1 MTTSQFLGGL
11 AYLVAAVLFV
21 VGLHQMRTPSTA
33 RRGNLISAA
42 GMVVT
47 IVSTIAVV
55 VTGSLTTSG
64 SSPWGWGA
72 LLVGLAVG
80 AIFGVVR
87 ARTTKMTDV
96 PQLVSLFNA
105 VGGGAA
111 ATIALAEFVRLTDIG
126 ATLGASTTVPIAL
139 DVFIGAVTLSGSV
152 VAAGKLQGL
161 IPGQPLTFP
170 GSRPVNVLL
179 ALAALAAAVMVVAR
193 PEDAVFLWVL
203 LAASVALGVL
213 MVLPIGGADA
223 PVVVSL
229 LNAFT
234 GLAVAFAGFA
244 IDNQALII
252 AGALVGAAGTILTLQ
267 MAAAMNRSVVSII
280 LGGFGTGDTPVDAAG
295 PGASAAAVRQVTA
308 DDVGLQLAY
317 ARHVMVVPGFGLAA
331 AQAQHEVAELA
342 ALLTT
347 HGIEVQ
353 YAIHPVAGRMP
364 GHMNVLLAEAN
375 VPYTQMLQLE
385 EANSAFDACD
395 VALVIGANDVTNPAA
410 RRTGNALSGMPILDV
425 DHARSVV
432 VIKRSMSPG
441 YAGIANDL
449 FSDPKT
455 GMLFADAKQGL
466 ADITLAVK
474 QYVAA

>member
-1 MTTSQFLGGL
+1 MTTGQLLGGL

-21 VGLHQMRTPSTA
+21 VGLHQMRTPATA
-33 RRGNLISAA
+33 RRGNLISAG
-42 GMVVT
+42 GMVVA

-55 VTGSLTTSG
+55 VTGSGTTSG

-72 LLVGLAVG
+72 LLVGLFVG
-80 AIFGVVR
+80 ALFGVVR

-111 ATIALAEFVRLTDIG
+111 ATIALAEFLRFSGTGSALG
-126 ATLGASTTVPIAL
+126 ATTTVPIAL
-139 DVFIGAVTLSGSV
+139 DVFVGAVTLSGSV

-170 GSRPVNVLL
+170 GARPLNVLL
-179 ALAALAAAVMVVAR
+179 ALVAAAAAVMVVVR
-193 PEDAVFLWVL
+193 PQDPAFLWAL

-280 LGGFGTGDTPVDAAG
+280 LGGFGTGDTPVDVSG

-317 ARHVMVVPGFGLAA
+317 ARHVMIVPGFGLAA
-331 AQAQHEVAELA
+331 AQAQHQVAELA
-342 ALLTT
+342 ALLTV

-375 VPYTQMLQLE
+375 VPYTQLLQLD
-385 EANSAFDACD
+385 EANAVFDACD

-455 GMLFADAKQGL
+455 GMFFADAKQGL